1 MLFSWPSQVLGRRP
15 SPPALQVLIARDL
28 MTGIWSAKPV
38 FWLPAEGLAAK
49 AQADRVPYDLWAK
62 RGLLMTAPGAT
73 VSYEYVAQ
81 YLWREIF
88 TRHHVVKIA
97 FDRWNF
103 RNFTGAHA

>member
-1 MLFSWPSQVLGRRP
+1 
-15 SPPALQVLIARDL
+15 
-28 MTGIWSAKPV
+28 
-38 FWLPAEGLAAK
+38 
-49 AQADRVPYDLWAK
+49 
-62 RGLLMTAPGAT
+62 
-73 VSYEYVAQ
+73 VAQ